1 MLVVAQTMV
10 LVCAGCGLMMFL
22 YVHLFS
28 YRRLRR
34 QEHRLDRDEARA
46 DRAEA
51 AVPEPG
57 TALAAPGLAPA
68 QTEAALFC
76 LYQEQV
82 RRFIDAKIDIMRAA
96 ADTQNRLVLIHAETE
111 REAVRRG
118 GTIIDIVP
126 EEGPVGGGTL
136 LPARREQTIGVF
148 DQLRTVRSETERH
161 LAEIDQQIRAL
172 PGPSLHQWAVAM
184 DEA

>member
-1 MLVVAQTMV
+1 
-10 LVCAGCGLMMFL
+10 MMFL

-68 QTEAALFC
+68 QTEAVLFC

-118 GTIIDIVP
+118 GTIIDLEP
-126 EEGPVGGGTL
+126 EALDPEGAPLRSAL
-136 LPARREQTIGVF
+136 LPARREQTAGVF

-172 PGPSLHQWAVAM
+172 PGPSLHQWAAAM